1 MRRRVVIT
9 GMGVITPLGHTVEEL
24 FRAQIAGE
32 SAVGPITRFDASTF
46 PTTFASEVR
55 DFDLARY
62 VDRPEIWEHA
72 CEVGK
77 FAVAASRIALEDAGL
92 LASGAEREPRT
103 QASFAT
109 APACEETSRSS
120 GWPATRTSPPGST

>member
-32 SAVGPITRFDASTF
+32 SAVGPISRFDASTF

-55 DFDLARY
+55 GFDLARY
-62 VDRPEIWEHA
+62 VDRPEVWEHA
-72 CEVGK
+72 CEASK
-77 FAVAASRIALEDAGL
+77 FAAAAARVALEAAGL
-92 LASGAEREPRT
+92 LASADRERFGVYMGTGEAT
-103 QASFAT
+103 QEVQLLLSLIAR
-109 APACEETSRSS
+109 CYD
-120 GWPATRTSPPGST
+120 